1 MKVQKFENL
10 ERGNI
15 LRLLIDS
22 FNQDKI
28 EASLCDVL
36 TCLWDS
42 FVLILCSVQVDKVV
56 KKKQKPKQRNSAKRY
71 QWKRKSLTKSTE
83 YCYLNIHYN
92 HHYDETIYRFN
103 YFMFATWIYIA
114 LMLLF

>member
-1 MKVQKFENL
+1 MNSFWYRVITKLYFKHYKTIYKIRMEKSMKVQKFENL

-36 TCLWDS
+36 TCL
-42 FVLILCSVQVDKVV
+42 
-56 KKKQKPKQRNSAKRY
+56 
-71 QWKRKSLTKSTE
+71 
-83 YCYLNIHYN
+83 
-92 HHYDETIYRFN
+92 
-103 YFMFATWIYIA
+103 
-114 LMLLF
+114 